1 MKIIVKNSP
10 NHYTGRRGWKA
21 DMIAMHQSGCPQ
33 LSTALNYYI
42 NGNVCSPNWLI
53 DTNGTIYQCVHP
65 DNAAWCNGTRTTP
78 GDKLYYGYALSKI
91 VRDRQTNANYYTY
104 SIEFV
109 HCQQGN
115 INEAQITAA
124 VELIQ
129 QVIIPHMMIN
139 GVTPKI
145 DREHV
150 IGHSEITPKTRD
162 PETYNCPGKKF
173 PFDEIIRRVNG
184 TDPAKSTEKLP
195 TTTEKPTVKKCKFLY
210 KAAVRSKPRADSAKL
225 GEYKPGMTAT
235 IIVDSDKTDPVTGYV
250 YVRIS
255 ADTERWVVKTA
266 IK

>member
-1 MKIIVKNSP
+1 MKIVVKNSP
-10 NHYTGRRGWKA
+10 NHYAGRRGWKA
-21 DMIAMHQSGCPQ
+21 DMIVMHQSGGNRLAP
-33 LSTALNYYI
+33 ALNYYL

-53 DTNGTIYQCVHP
+53 DTDGTIYQCVHP

-109 HCQQGN
+109 HCQWGN

-129 QVIIPHMMIN
+129 QIIIPHMRKN

-145 DREHV
+145 DREHI

-173 PFDEIIRRVNG
+173 PFDEIIARVLG
-184 TDPAKSTEKLP
+184 KQTEK
-195 TTTEKPTVKKCKFLY
+195 TV
-210 KAAVRSKPRADSAKL
+210 ADSAPAAAVSVGDKVTIKSSAATYA
-225 GEYKPGMTAT
+225 GVTT
-235 IIVDSDKTDPVTGYV
+235 IIPAGFKGSKRV
-250 YVRIS
+250 YTVS
-255 ADTERWVVKTA
+255 KVAGEKALLKELYSWVWMKDLM
-266 IK
+266 KK